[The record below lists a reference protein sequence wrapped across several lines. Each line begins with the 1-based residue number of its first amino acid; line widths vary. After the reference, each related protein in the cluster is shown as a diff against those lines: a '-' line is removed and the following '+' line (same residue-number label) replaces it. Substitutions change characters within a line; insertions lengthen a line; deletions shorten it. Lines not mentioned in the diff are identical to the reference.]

1 MNRVANR
8 NPVVGVTAVSFAA
21 LMFGFNASSV
31 KIILGTEI
39 SPEQL
44 VLLRSTFTAVLAGF
58 FLLLTNKK
66 AFRVTKKEL
75 PVLIFYGIFGIALMQ
90 WSYSNAVSLL
100 PISVALLIEYTAI
113 VIVPLVS
120 LLLFKDKVR
129 PRLWFG
135 IAAVLMGLAIVS
147 NVWDSDLNPAG
158 VAWACMAAVCLSI
171 YFLIGE
177 HTQRKRDA
185 MSTLFYTFAVAAVFW
200 TILNLINPAKMIDM
214 NLVFNLGGNL
224 DHISMPVWAGLLWI
238 GIMGSFIPMLLD
250 YIALGN
256 LSATAVGVIATAET
270 VFATVFAWAWLDESM
285 TTLEVIGGLIVV
297 AGIVLAETS
306 RMNSIKV

>member
-1 MNRVANR
+1 
-8 NPVVGVTAVSFAA
+8 
-21 LMFGFNASSV
+21 MFGFNASTV

-39 SPEQL
+39 NPEQL
-44 VLLRSTFTAVLAGF
+44 VLFRTAITALIAGIVLLF
-58 FLLLTNKK
+58 TNKQ
-66 AFRVTKKEL
+66 AFKITKKEL
-75 PVLIFYGIFGIALMQ
+75 PVLVFYGVFGVALMQ

-113 VIVPLVS
+113 VIVPLVA
-120 LLLFKDKVR
+120 LLLFKEKVR

-135 IAAVLMGLAIVS
+135 IAAVLIGLAIVS
-147 NVWDSDLNPAG
+147 NIWNSALNPLG
-158 VAWACMAAVCLSI
+158 VAWAIMAAVCLSI

-185 MSTLFYTFAVAAVFW
+185 MSTLFYTFAVAAIFW
-200 TILNLINPAKMIDM
+200 AIMNLINPGKVIDI
-214 NLVFNLGGNL
+214 NLEFNLGGNL
-224 DHISMPVWAGLLWI
+224 SGISMPVWAGLLWI

-270 VFATVFAWAWLDESM
+270 VFATVFAWAWLNESM

-297 AGIVLAETS
+297 AGIILAETS
-306 RMNSIKV
+306 RASSIKV

>member
-1 MNRVANR
+1 MSRVANR
-8 NPVVGVTAVSFAA
+8 NPAVGITAVSFAA

-44 VLLRSTFTAVLAGF
+44 VLFRAAITALIAGIVLF
-58 FLLLTNKK
+58 FTNKK
-66 AFRVTKKEL
+66 AFKISKKEL
-75 PVLIFYGIFGIALMQ
+75 PVLVFYGIFGIALMQ

-120 LLLFKDKVR
+120 LLLFKEKVR

-135 IAAVLMGLAIVS
+135 IAAVLVGLAIVS
-147 NVWDSDLNPAG
+147 NVWNSDLNPAG
-158 VAWACMAAVCLSI
+158 VAWAFMAAGCLSI

-200 TILNLINPAKMIDM
+200 AIMNLINPGKVINI
-214 NLVFNLGGNL
+214 NLDFNLGGNL
-224 DHISMPVWAGLLWI
+224 SGISMPVWAGLLWI
-238 GIMGSFIPMLLD
+238 GIMGSFVPMLLD

-270 VFATVFAWAWLDESM
+270 VFATVFAWAWLNESM

-297 AGIVLAETS
+297 AGIILAETS
-306 RMNSIKV
+306 RTSSIKV

>member
-1 MNRVANR
+1 
-8 NPVVGVTAVSFAA
+8 
-21 LMFGFNASSV
+21 MFGLNASTV

-39 SPEQL
+39 NPEQL
-44 VLLRSTFTAVLAGF
+44 VLFRTAITALIAGIV
-58 FLLLTNKK
+58 LLLTNKK
-66 AFRVTKKEL
+66 AFKITKKEL
-75 PVLIFYGIFGIALMQ
+75 PVLVFYGVFGVALMQ

-120 LLLFKDKVR
+120 LLLFKEKVR

-135 IAAVLMGLAIVS
+135 IAAVLIGLAIVS
-147 NVWDSDLNPAG
+147 NIWNSALNPLG
-158 VAWACMAAVCLSI
+158 VAWAIMAAVCLSI

-185 MSTLFYTFAVAAVFW
+185 MSTLFYTFAVAAIFW
-200 TILNLINPAKMIDM
+200 AIMNLINPGKAIDI
-214 NLVFNLGGNL
+214 NLEFNLGGNL
-224 DHISMPVWAGLLWI
+224 SAISMPVWAGLLWI

-270 VFATVFAWAWLDESM
+270 VFATVFAWAWLNESM

-297 AGIVLAETS
+297 AGIILAETS
-306 RMNSIKV
+306 RTSSIKV

>member
-1 MNRVANR
+1 VSRVANR

-21 LMFGFNASSV
+21 VMFGFNASSV
-31 KIILGTEI
+31 KIILSTEI

-44 VLLRSTFTAVLAGF
+44 VLFRATFTAVLAGI

-75 PVLIFYGIFGIALMQ
+75 PLLIFYGIFGIALMQ

-120 LLLFKDKVR
+120 LLLFKEKVR

-135 IAAVLMGLAIVS
+135 IAAVLIGLAIVS
-147 NVWDSDLNPAG
+147 NVWDSDLNPEG
-158 VAWACMAAVCLSI
+158 VAWAFMAAGCLSI

-200 TILNLINPAKMIDM
+200 AIMNFINPAKMIDI
-214 NLVFNLGGNL
+214 NIVFNLGGNL

-270 VFATVFAWAWLDESM
+270 VFATIFAWAWLNESM

-306 RMNSIKV
+306 RMKSIKV

>member
-1 MNRVANR
+1 MSRVANR
-8 NPVVGVTAVSFAA
+8 NPTVGITAVSFAA
-21 LMFGFNASSV
+21 LMFGFNASTV

-44 VLLRSTFTAVLAGF
+44 VLFRTAITALIAGIVLLF
-58 FLLLTNKK
+58 TNKK
-66 AFRVTKKEL
+66 AFKITKKEL
-75 PVLIFYGIFGIALMQ
+75 PVLVFYGVFGVALMQ

-120 LLLFKDKVR
+120 LLLFKEKVR

-135 IAAVLMGLAIVS
+135 IAAVLIGLAIVS
-147 NVWDSDLNPAG
+147 NIWNSALNPLG
-158 VAWACMAAVCLSI
+158 VAWAIMAAVCLSI

-185 MSTLFYTFAVAAVFW
+185 MSTLFYTFAVAAIFW
-200 TILNLINPAKMIDM
+200 AIMNLINPGKIIDI
-214 NLVFNLGGNL
+214 NVDFNLGGNL
-224 DHISMPVWAGLLWI
+224 SAISMPVWAGLLWI

-270 VFATVFAWAWLDESM
+270 VFATVFAWAWLNESM

-297 AGIVLAETS
+297 AGIILAETS
-306 RMNSIKV
+306 RTSSIKV

>member
-1 MNRVANR
+1 MSRVANR

-21 LMFGFNASSV
+21 VMFGFNASSV

-44 VLLRSTFTAVLAGF
+44 VLFRATFTAVLAGI

-120 LLLFKDKVR
+120 LLLFKEKVR

-135 IAAVLMGLAIVS
+135 IAAVLSGLAIVS
-147 NVWDSDLNPAG
+147 NVWDSDLNPEG
-158 VAWACMAAVCLSI
+158 VAWAFMAAGCLSI

-200 TILNLINPAKMIDM
+200 AIMNFINPAKMIDI

-270 VFATVFAWAWLDESM
+270 VFATIFAWAWLNESM

-306 RMNSIKV
+306 RMKTNKV

>member
-8 NPVVGVTAVSFAA
+8 NPTVGITAVSFAA
-21 LMFGFNASSV
+21 LMFGLNASTV

-39 SPEQL
+39 NPEQL
-44 VLLRSTFTAVLAGF
+44 VLFRTAITALIAGIVLLF
-58 FLLLTNKK
+58 TNKK
-66 AFRVTKKEL
+66 AFKITKKEL
-75 PVLIFYGIFGIALMQ
+75 PVLVFYGVFGVALMQ

-120 LLLFKDKVR
+120 LLLFKEKVR

-135 IAAVLMGLAIVS
+135 IAAVLIGLAIVS
-147 NVWDSDLNPAG
+147 NIWNSALNPLG
-158 VAWACMAAVCLSI
+158 VAWAIMAAVCLSI

-185 MSTLFYTFAVAAVFW
+185 MSTLFYTFAVAAIFW
-200 TILNLINPAKMIDM
+200 AIMNLINPGKVIDI
-214 NLVFNLGGNL
+214 NLEFNLGGNL
-224 DHISMPVWAGLLWI
+224 SAISMPVWAGLLWI

-270 VFATVFAWAWLDESM
+270 VFATVFAWAWLNESM

-297 AGIVLAETS
+297 AGIILAETS
-306 RMNSIKV
+306 RTSSIKV

>member
-1 MNRVANR
+1 MSRVANR
-8 NPVVGVTAVSFAA
+8 NPTVGITAVSFAA
-21 LMFGFNASSV
+21 LMFGFNASTV

-44 VLLRSTFTAVLAGF
+44 VLFRTAITALIAGIVLLF
-58 FLLLTNKK
+58 TNKK
-66 AFRVTKKEL
+66 AFKITKKEL
-75 PVLIFYGIFGIALMQ
+75 PVLVFYGVFGVALMQ

-120 LLLFKDKVR
+120 LLLFKEKVR

-135 IAAVLMGLAIVS
+135 ITAVLIGLAIVS
-147 NVWDSDLNPAG
+147 NIWNSALNPLG
-158 VAWACMAAVCLSI
+158 VAWAIMAAVCLSI

-185 MSTLFYTFAVAAVFW
+185 MSTLFYTFAVAAIFW
-200 TILNLINPAKMIDM
+200 AIMNLINPGKVIDI
-214 NLVFNLGGNL
+214 NLEFNLGGNL
-224 DHISMPVWAGLLWI
+224 SAISMPVWAGLLWI

-270 VFATVFAWAWLDESM
+270 VFATVFAWAWLNESM

-297 AGIVLAETS
+297 AGIILAETS
-306 RMNSIKV
+306 RTSSIKV

>member
-1 MNRVANR
+1 
-8 NPVVGVTAVSFAA
+8 
-21 LMFGFNASSV
+21 MFGLNASTV

-39 SPEQL
+39 NPEQL
-44 VLLRSTFTAVLAGF
+44 VLFRTAITALIAGIVLLF
-58 FLLLTNKK
+58 TNKK
-66 AFRVTKKEL
+66 AFKITKKEL
-75 PVLIFYGIFGIALMQ
+75 PVLVFYGVFGVALMQ

-120 LLLFKDKVR
+120 LLLFKEKVR

-135 IAAVLMGLAIVS
+135 IAAVLIGLAIVS
-147 NVWDSDLNPAG
+147 NIWNSALNPLG
-158 VAWACMAAVCLSI
+158 VAWAIMAAVCLSI

-185 MSTLFYTFAVAAVFW
+185 MSTLFYTFAVAAIFW
-200 TILNLINPAKMIDM
+200 AIMNLINPGKVIDI
-214 NLVFNLGGNL
+214 NLEFNLGGNL
-224 DHISMPVWAGLLWI
+224 SGISMPVWAGLLWI

-270 VFATVFAWAWLDESM
+270 VFATVFAWAWLNESM

-297 AGIVLAETS
+297 AGIILAETS
-306 RMNSIKV
+306 RTSSIKV

>member
-1 MNRVANR
+1 MSRVANR
-8 NPVVGVTAVSFAA
+8 RPAVGITAVSFAA

-44 VLLRSTFTAVLAGF
+44 VLFRATITALMAGLVLLFT
-58 FLLLTNKK
+58 NRK
-66 AFRVTKKEL
+66 AFKVTMKEL

-120 LLLFKDKVR
+120 LLLFKEKVR

-135 IAAVLMGLAIVS
+135 IAAVLVGLAIVS
-147 NVWDSDLNPAG
+147 NLWNSSLNPIG
-158 VAWACMAAVCLSI
+158 VAWAFMAAVCLSI

-185 MSTLFYTFAVAAVFW
+185 MSTLFYTFAVASVFW
-200 TILNLINPAKMIDM
+200 AIMNFINPAKMIDI

-224 DHISMPVWAGLLWI
+224 SGISMPVWAGLLWI

-270 VFATVFAWAWLDESM
+270 VFATIFAWAWLNESM

-297 AGIVLAETS
+297 AGIILAETS
-306 RMNSIKV
+306 RTNSIKV

>member
-1 MNRVANR
+1 MSRVANR
-8 NPVVGVTAVSFAA
+8 NPTVGITAVSFAA
-21 LMFGFNASSV
+21 LMFGFNASTV

-44 VLLRSTFTAVLAGF
+44 VLFRTAITALIAGIVLLF
-58 FLLLTNKK
+58 TNKK
-66 AFRVTKKEL
+66 AFKITKKEL
-75 PVLIFYGIFGIALMQ
+75 PVLVFYGVFGVALMQ

-120 LLLFKDKVR
+120 LLLFKEKVR

-135 IAAVLMGLAIVS
+135 IAAVLIGLAIVS
-147 NVWDSDLNPAG
+147 NIWNSALNPLG
-158 VAWACMAAVCLSI
+158 VAWAIMAAVCLSI

-185 MSTLFYTFAVAAVFW
+185 MSTLFYTFAVAAIFW
-200 TILNLINPAKMIDM
+200 AIMNLINPGKVIDI
-214 NLVFNLGGNL
+214 NLEFNLGGNL
-224 DHISMPVWAGLLWI
+224 SAISMPVWAGLLWI

-270 VFATVFAWAWLDESM
+270 VFATVFAWAWLNESM

-297 AGIVLAETS
+297 AGIILAETS
-306 RMNSIKV
+306 RASSIKV

>member
-1 MNRVANR
+1 MSRVANR
-8 NPVVGVTAVSFAA
+8 NPTVGITAVSFAA
-21 LMFGFNASSV
+21 LMFGFNASTV

-39 SPEQL
+39 NPEQL
-44 VLLRSTFTAVLAGF
+44 VLFRTAITALIAGIV
-58 FLLLTNKK
+58 LLLTNKK
-66 AFRVTKKEL
+66 AFKITKKEL
-75 PVLIFYGIFGIALMQ
+75 PVLVFYGVFGVALMQ

-120 LLLFKDKVR
+120 LLLFKEKVR

-135 IAAVLMGLAIVS
+135 IVAVLIGLAIVS
-147 NVWDSDLNPAG
+147 NIWNSALNPLG
-158 VAWACMAAVCLSI
+158 VAWAIMAAVCLSI

-185 MSTLFYTFAVAAVFW
+185 MSTLFYTFAVAAIFW
-200 TILNLINPAKMIDM
+200 AIMNLINPGKVIDI
-214 NLVFNLGGNL
+214 NLEFNLGGNL
-224 DHISMPVWAGLLWI
+224 SAISMPVWAGLLWI

-270 VFATVFAWAWLDESM
+270 VFATVFAWAWLNESM

-297 AGIVLAETS
+297 AGIILAETS
-306 RMNSIKV
+306 RTSSIKV

>member
-21 LMFGFNASSV
+21 VMFGFNASSV

-44 VLLRSTFTAVLAGF
+44 VLFRATFTAGLAGI

-120 LLLFKDKVR
+120 LLLFKEKVR

-135 IAAVLMGLAIVS
+135 IAAVLIGLAIVS
-147 NVWDSDLNPAG
+147 NVWDSDLNPEG
-158 VAWACMAAVCLSI
+158 VAWAFMAAGCLSI

-200 TILNLINPAKMIDM
+200 AIINFINPAKMIDI

-224 DHISMPVWAGLLWI
+224 GHISMPVWVGLLWI

-270 VFATVFAWAWLDESM
+270 VFATIFAWAWLNESM

-306 RMNSIKV
+306 RMKSIKV

>member
-1 MNRVANR
+1 
-8 NPVVGVTAVSFAA
+8 
-21 LMFGFNASSV
+21 MFGFNASSV

-44 VLLRSTFTAVLAGF
+44 VLFRATFTALIAGVILF
-58 FLLLTNKK
+58 ITNKK
-66 AFRVTKKEL
+66 AFKVSKKEL
-75 PVLIFYGIFGIALMQ
+75 PVLVFYGIFGIALMQ

-113 VIVPLVS
+113 VVVPLVS
-120 LLLFKDKVR
+120 LLLFKEKVR

-135 IAAVLMGLAIVS
+135 IAAVLVGLAIVS
-147 NVWDSDLNPAG
+147 NVWNSDLNPAG
-158 VAWACMAAVCLSI
+158 VAWAFMAAACLSI

-200 TILNLINPAKMIDM
+200 AIINLINPGKVIDIT
-214 NLVFNLGGNL
+214 LDFNLGGNL
-224 DHISMPVWAGLLWI
+224 SEISMPVWAGLLWI
-238 GIMGSFIPMLLD
+238 GIMGSFVPMLLD

-270 VFATVFAWAWLDESM
+270 VFATAFAWAWLNESM

-306 RMNSIKV
+306 RTSSVKV

>member
-1 MNRVANR
+1 MSRVANR

-44 VLLRSTFTAVLAGF
+44 VLFRATFTAVLAGIL
-58 FLLLTNKK
+58 LLLTNKK

-75 PVLIFYGIFGIALMQ
+75 PVLIFYGIFGVALMQ

-120 LLLFKDKVR
+120 LLLFKEKVR

-135 IAAVLMGLAIVS
+135 IAAVLIGLAIVS
-147 NVWDSDLNPAG
+147 NVWDSDLNPTG
-158 VAWACMAAVCLSI
+158 VAWAFMAAGCLSI

-200 TILNLINPAKMIDM
+200 AILNFINPAEMIDI

-270 VFATVFAWAWLDESM
+270 VFATVFAWAWLNESM
-285 TTLEVIGGLIVV
+285 TTLEVIGGLIVI

>member
-1 MNRVANR
+1 VSRVANR

-44 VLLRSTFTAVLAGF
+44 VLFRATFTAVLAGIL
-58 FLLLTNKK
+58 LLLTNRK

-75 PVLIFYGIFGIALMQ
+75 PVLIFYGIFGVALMQ

-120 LLLFKDKVR
+120 LLLFKEKVR

-135 IAAVLMGLAIVS
+135 IAAVLIGLAIVS
-147 NVWDSDLNPAG
+147 NVWNSDLNPTG
-158 VAWACMAAVCLSI
+158 VAWAFMAAGCLSI

-200 TILNLINPAKMIDM
+200 AILNFINPAEMIDI

-270 VFATVFAWAWLDESM
+270 VFATVFAWAWLNESM
-285 TTLEVIGGLIVV
+285 TTLEVIGGLIVI

>member
-1 MNRVANR
+1 VSRVANR
-8 NPVVGVTAVSFAA
+8 RPAVGITAVSFAA
-21 LMFGFNASSV
+21 LMFGFNASTV
-31 KIILGTEI
+31 KIILVTEI

-44 VLLRSTFTAVLAGF
+44 VLFRASITALMAGLVLLFT
-58 FLLLTNKK
+58 NRK
-66 AFRVTKKEL
+66 AFKVTMKEL

-120 LLLFKDKVR
+120 LLLFKEKVR

-135 IAAVLMGLAIVS
+135 IAAVLVGLAIVS
-147 NVWDSDLNPAG
+147 NLWNSNLNPIG
-158 VAWACMAAVCLSI
+158 VAWAFMAAVCLSI

-185 MSTLFYTFAVAAVFW
+185 MSTLFYTFAVASVFW
-200 TILNLINPAKMIDM
+200 AIMNLINPAKMIDI

-224 DHISMPVWAGLLWI
+224 SGISMPVWAGLLWI

-270 VFATVFAWAWLDESM
+270 VFATIFAWAWLNESM

-297 AGIVLAETS
+297 AGIILAETS
-306 RMNSIKV
+306 RTNSIKV

>member
-1 MNRVANR
+1 MSRVANR
-8 NPVVGVTAVSFAA
+8 NPTVGITAVSFAA
-21 LMFGFNASSV
+21 LMFGFNASTV

-44 VLLRSTFTAVLAGF
+44 VLFRTAITALIAGIVLLF
-58 FLLLTNKK
+58 TNKK
-66 AFRVTKKEL
+66 AFKLTKKEL
-75 PVLIFYGIFGIALMQ
+75 PVLVFYGVFGVALMQ

-120 LLLFKDKVR
+120 LLLFKEKVR

-135 IAAVLMGLAIVS
+135 IAAVLIGLAIVS
-147 NVWDSDLNPAG
+147 NIWNSALNPLG
-158 VAWACMAAVCLSI
+158 VAWAIMAAVCLSI

-185 MSTLFYTFAVAAVFW
+185 MSTLFYTFAVAAIFW
-200 TILNLINPAKMIDM
+200 AIMNLINPGKVIDI
-214 NLVFNLGGNL
+214 NLEFNLGGNL
-224 DHISMPVWAGLLWI
+224 SAISMPVWAGLLWI

-270 VFATVFAWAWLDESM
+270 VFATVFAWAWLNESM

-297 AGIVLAETS
+297 AGIILAETS
-306 RMNSIKV
+306 RASSIKV

>member
-1 MNRVANR
+1 
-8 NPVVGVTAVSFAA
+8 
-21 LMFGFNASSV
+21 MFGFNASTV

-44 VLLRSTFTAVLAGF
+44 VLFRATITALLAGLV
-58 FLLLTNKK
+58 LLFTNRK
-66 AFRVTKKEL
+66 AFKVTMKEL

-120 LLLFKDKVR
+120 LLLFKEKVR

-135 IAAVLMGLAIVS
+135 IAAVLVGLAIVS
-147 NVWDSDLNPAG
+147 NLWNSSLNPIG
-158 VAWACMAAVCLSI
+158 VAWAFMAAVCLSI

-185 MSTLFYTFAVAAVFW
+185 MSTLFYTFAVASVFW
-200 TILNLINPAKMIDM
+200 AIMNFINPAKMIDI

-224 DHISMPVWAGLLWI
+224 SGISMPVWAGLLWI

-270 VFATVFAWAWLDESM
+270 VFATIFAWAWLNESM

-297 AGIVLAETS
+297 AGIILAETS
-306 RMNSIKV
+306 RTNSIKV

>member
-1 MNRVANR
+1 VNRVANR
-8 NPVVGVTAVSFAA
+8 NAAVGVTAVSFAA

-31 KIILGTEI
+31 KVIIDAGV
-39 SPEQL
+39 SPEFL
-44 VLLRSTFTAVLAGF
+44 VLFRATFTSVIAGVI
-58 FLLLTNKK
+58 LLLTNRKGFK
-66 AFRVTKKEL
+66 VTLKEL
-75 PVLIFYGIFGIALMQ
+75 PVLIFYGIVGVALMQ

-120 LLLFKDKVR
+120 LLLFKERVK

-135 IAAVLMGLAIVS
+135 IAAVLVGLAVVS
-147 NVWDSDLNPAG
+147 NVWESALDPVG
-158 VAWACMAAVCLSI
+158 VAWAFMAAGCLSI

-185 MSTLFYTFAVAAVFW
+185 MSTLFYSFAVAAIFW
-200 TILNLINPAKMIDM
+200 AIVHLIRPTSVVDI
-214 NLVFNLGGNL
+214 NLVFSLQGNFSEL
-224 DHISMPVWAGLLWI
+224 MMPMWLGLLWI

-270 VFATVFAWAWLDESM
+270 VFATIFAWAWLNEAM

-297 AGIVLAETS
+297 TGIVLAETS
-306 RMNSIKV
+306 RTQSLKV

>member
-1 MNRVANR
+1 MSRVANR
-8 NPVVGVTAVSFAA
+8 RPAVGITAVSFAA
-21 LMFGFNASSV
+21 LMFGFNASTV

-44 VLLRSTFTAVLAGF
+44 VLFRATITALLAGLV
-58 FLLLTNKK
+58 LLFTNRK
-66 AFRVTKKEL
+66 AFKVTLKEL
-75 PVLIFYGIFGIALMQ
+75 PVLVFYGIFGIALMQ

-120 LLLFKDKVR
+120 LLLFKEKVR

-135 IAAVLMGLAIVS
+135 IAAVLIGLAIVS
-147 NVWDSDLNPAG
+147 NLWNSSLNPIG
-158 VAWACMAAVCLSI
+158 VAWAFMAAVCLSI

-185 MSTLFYTFAVAAVFW
+185 MSTLFYTFAVASVFW
-200 TILNLINPAKMIDM
+200 AIMNFINPAKMIDI

-224 DHISMPVWAGLLWI
+224 SGISMPVWAGLLWI

-270 VFATVFAWAWLDESM
+270 VFATIFAWAWLNESM

-297 AGIVLAETS
+297 AGIILAETS
-306 RMNSIKV
+306 RTNSIKV

>member
-1 MNRVANR
+1 MSRVANR
-8 NPVVGVTAVSFAA
+8 NPTVGITAVSFAA
-21 LMFGFNASSV
+21 LMFGFNASTV

-39 SPEQL
+39 NPEQL
-44 VLLRSTFTAVLAGF
+44 VLFRTAITALIAGIV
-58 FLLLTNKK
+58 LLLTNKK
-66 AFRVTKKEL
+66 AFKITKKDL
-75 PVLIFYGIFGIALMQ
+75 PVLVFYGVFGVALMQ

-113 VIVPLVS
+113 LIVPLVS
-120 LLLFKDKVR
+120 LLLFKEKVR

-135 IAAVLMGLAIVS
+135 IAAVLIGLAIVS
-147 NVWDSDLNPAG
+147 NIWNSALNPLG
-158 VAWACMAAVCLSI
+158 VAWAIMAAVCLSI

-185 MSTLFYTFAVAAVFW
+185 MSTLFYTFAVAAIFW
-200 TILNLINPAKMIDM
+200 AIMNLINPGKVIDI
-214 NLVFNLGGNL
+214 NLEFNLGGNL
-224 DHISMPVWAGLLWI
+224 SAISMPVWAGLLWI

-270 VFATVFAWAWLDESM
+270 VFATVFAWAWLNESM

-297 AGIVLAETS
+297 AGIILAETS
-306 RMNSIKV
+306 RTSSIKV

>member
-1 MNRVANR
+1 MANR
-8 NPVVGVTAVSFAA
+8 NPAVGITAVSFAA

-31 KIILGTEI
+31 KVIIDAGVN
-39 SPEQL
+39 PEFL
-44 VLLRSTFTAVLAGF
+44 VFFRATFTALIAGMVLF
-58 FLLLTNKK
+58 ITNRKS
-66 AFRVTKKEL
+66 FRVTLKEW
-75 PVLIFYGIFGIALMQ
+75 PVLIFYGVFGIALMQ

-120 LLLFKDKVR
+120 LLLFKEKVR

-135 IAAVLMGLAIVS
+135 IAAVLVGLAVVS
-147 NVWDSDLNPAG
+147 NVWDSNLDPIG
-158 VAWACMAAVCLSI
+158 VAWAFMAAGCLSI

-177 HTQRKRDA
+177 HTQKRRDA
-185 MSTLFYTFAVAAVFW
+185 MSTLFYSFLVAAAFW
-200 TILNLINPAKMIDM
+200 GIMNLINPPSVVDINLLFSLEGKLIDVM
-214 NLVFNLGGNL
+214 
-224 DHISMPVWAGLLWI
+224 MPIWAGLLWI

-256 LSATAVGVIATAET
+256 LSATAVGIIATAET
-270 VFATVFAWAWLDESM
+270 VFATVFAWAWLNESM
-285 TTLEVIGGLIVV
+285 TSLEVIGGLIVV

-306 RMNSIKV
+306 RTHTVKA

>member
-1 MNRVANR
+1 MSRVANR
-8 NPVVGVTAVSFAA
+8 RPTVGITAVSFAA

-44 VLLRSTFTAVLAGF
+44 VLFRATFTAVIAGLV
-58 FLLLTNKK
+58 LLVTNKK
-66 AFRVTKKEL
+66 AFKVSKKEL
-75 PVLIFYGIFGIALMQ
+75 PVLVFYGIFGIALMQ

-120 LLLFKDKVR
+120 LLLFKEKVK

-135 IAAVLMGLAIVS
+135 IAAVLVGLAIVS
-147 NVWDSDLNPAG
+147 NLWNSNLNPAG
-158 VAWACMAAVCLSI
+158 VAWAFMAAGCLSI

-200 TILNLINPAKMIDM
+200 AILNLINPAKMIDI

-224 DHISMPVWAGLLWI
+224 SGISMPVWAGLLWM
-238 GIMGSFIPMLLD
+238 GIMGSFIPVLLD

-256 LSATAVGVIATAET
+256 LSATAVGIIATAET
-270 VFATVFAWAWLDESM
+270 VFATVFAWAWLNESM
-285 TTLEVIGGLIVV
+285 TNLEVIGGLIVV
-297 AGIVLAETS
+297 AGIILAETS
-306 RMNSIKV
+306 RTKSIKV

>member
-1 MNRVANR
+1 
-8 NPVVGVTAVSFAA
+8 
-21 LMFGFNASSV
+21 MFGFNASTV

-44 VLLRSTFTAVLAGF
+44 VLFRTAITALIAGIVLLF
-58 FLLLTNKK
+58 TNKK
-66 AFRVTKKEL
+66 AFKITKKEL
-75 PVLIFYGIFGIALMQ
+75 PVLVFYGVFGVALMQ

-120 LLLFKDKVR
+120 LLLFKEKVR

-135 IAAVLMGLAIVS
+135 IAAVLIGLAIVS
-147 NVWDSDLNPAG
+147 NIWNSALNPLG
-158 VAWACMAAVCLSI
+158 VAWAIMAAVCLSI

-185 MSTLFYTFAVAAVFW
+185 MSTLFYTFAVAAIFW
-200 TILNLINPAKMIDM
+200 AIMNLINPGKIIDI
-214 NLVFNLGGNL
+214 NVDFNLGGNL
-224 DHISMPVWAGLLWI
+224 SAISMPVWAGLLWI

-270 VFATVFAWAWLDESM
+270 VFATVFAWAWLNESM

-297 AGIVLAETS
+297 AGIILAETS
-306 RMNSIKV
+306 RTSSIKV

>member
-1 MNRVANR
+1 MSRVANR

-21 LMFGFNASSV
+21 VMFGFNASSV

-44 VLLRSTFTAVLAGF
+44 VLFRATFTAVLAGT

-75 PVLIFYGIFGIALMQ
+75 PLLIFYGIFGIALMQ

-120 LLLFKDKVR
+120 LLLFKEKVR

-135 IAAVLMGLAIVS
+135 IAAVLIGLAIVS
-147 NVWDSDLNPAG
+147 NVWDSDLNPEG
-158 VAWACMAAVCLSI
+158 VAWAFMAAGCLSI

-200 TILNLINPAKMIDM
+200 AIMNFINPAKMIDI

-270 VFATVFAWAWLDESM
+270 VFATVFAWAWLNESM

-306 RMNSIKV
+306 RMKSIKV

>member
-1 MNRVANR
+1 MSRVANR
-8 NPVVGVTAVSFAA
+8 RPAVGITAVSFAA

-44 VLLRSTFTAVLAGF
+44 VLFRATITALMAGLVLLFT
-58 FLLLTNKK
+58 NRK
-66 AFRVTKKEL
+66 AFKVTMKEL

-120 LLLFKDKVR
+120 LLLFKEKVR

-135 IAAVLMGLAIVS
+135 IAAVLVGLAIVS
-147 NVWDSDLNPAG
+147 NLWNSSLNPIG
-158 VAWACMAAVCLSI
+158 VAWAFMAAACLSI

-185 MSTLFYTFAVAAVFW
+185 MSTLFYTFAVASVFW
-200 TILNLINPAKMIDM
+200 AIMNFINPAKMIDI

-224 DHISMPVWAGLLWI
+224 SGISMPVWAGLLWI

-270 VFATVFAWAWLDESM
+270 VFATIFAWAWLNESM

-297 AGIVLAETS
+297 AGIILAETS
-306 RMNSIKV
+306 RTNSIKV

>member
-1 MNRVANR
+1 MSRVANR
-8 NPVVGVTAVSFAA
+8 NPTVGITAVSFAA
-21 LMFGFNASSV
+21 LMFGLNASTV

-39 SPEQL
+39 NPEQL
-44 VLLRSTFTAVLAGF
+44 VLFRTAITALIAGMV
-58 FLLLTNKK
+58 LLLTNKK
-66 AFRVTKKEL
+66 AFKITKKEL
-75 PVLIFYGIFGIALMQ
+75 PVLVFYGVFGVALMQ

-120 LLLFKDKVR
+120 LLLFKEKVR

-135 IAAVLMGLAIVS
+135 IAAVLIGLAIVS
-147 NVWDSDLNPAG
+147 NIWNSALNPLG
-158 VAWACMAAVCLSI
+158 VAWAIMAAVCLSI

-185 MSTLFYTFAVAAVFW
+185 MSTLFYTFAVAAIFW
-200 TILNLINPAKMIDM
+200 AIMNLINPSKVIDI
-214 NLVFNLGGNL
+214 NLEFNLGGNL
-224 DHISMPVWAGLLWI
+224 SGISMPVWAGLLWI

-270 VFATVFAWAWLDESM
+270 VFATVFAWAWLNESM

-297 AGIVLAETS
+297 AGIILAETS
-306 RMNSIKV
+306 RTSSIKV

>member
-1 MNRVANR
+1 MSRVANR
-8 NPVVGVTAVSFAA
+8 NPAVGITAVSFAA

-44 VLLRSTFTAVLAGF
+44 VLFRTAITALIAGLALF
-58 FLLLTNKK
+58 FTNKK
-66 AFRVTKKEL
+66 AFKISKKEI

-120 LLLFKDKVR
+120 LLLFKEKVR

-135 IAAVLMGLAIVS
+135 IAAVLIGLAIVS
-147 NVWDSDLNPAG
+147 NVWNSALNPIG
-158 VAWACMAAVCLSI
+158 VAWAFMAAVCLSI

-185 MSTLFYTFAVAAVFW
+185 MSTLFYTFAVAAIFW
-200 TILNLINPAKMIDM
+200 AIMNFINPGKMIDI
-214 NLVFNLGGNL
+214 NLEFNLGGNL
-224 DHISMPVWAGLLWI
+224 SGISMPVWAGLLWI

-270 VFATVFAWAWLDESM
+270 VFATIFAWAWLNESM

-297 AGIVLAETS
+297 AGIILAETS
-306 RMNSIKV
+306 RTSSIKV

>member
-8 NPVVGVTAVSFAA
+8 NPALGITAVSFAA

-31 KIILGTEI
+31 KVIIDAGVN
-39 SPEQL
+39 PEFL
-44 VLLRSTFTAVLAGF
+44 VLFRATFTAVLAGIV
-58 FLLLTNKK
+58 LLLTNRK
-66 AFRVTKKEL
+66 AFRITLKEIPMML
-75 PVLIFYGIFGIALMQ
+75 FYGIFGIALMQ

-113 VIVPLVS
+113 VIVPVVS
-120 LLLFKDKVR
+120 LFLFKEKVK

-135 IAAVLMGLAIVS
+135 IIAVLAGLAVVS
-147 NVWDSDLNPAG
+147 NVWDSNLNPEG
-158 VAWACMAAVCLSI
+158 VAWAFMASVCLSI

-185 MSTLFYTFAVAAVFW
+185 MSTLFYTFTVAAMFW
-200 TILNLINPAKMIDM
+200 GTVNLIHPTEAIDL
-214 NLVFNLGGNL
+214 NLVFSLGGNL
-224 DHISMPVWAGLLWI
+224 AQVMMPIWLGMLWI
-238 GIMGSFIPMLLD
+238 GIMGSFIPMFFD

-270 VFATVFAWAWLDESM
+270 VFATVFAWAWLQESM
-285 TTLEVIGGLIVV
+285 TSLEVLGGLIVV

-306 RMNSIKV
+306 RTSSPKV

>member
-1 MNRVANR
+1 VSRVANR

-44 VLLRSTFTAVLAGF
+44 VLFRATFTAVLAGLL
-58 FLLLTNKK
+58 LLLTNKK

-75 PVLIFYGIFGIALMQ
+75 PVLIFYGIFGVALMQ

-120 LLLFKDKVR
+120 LLLFKEKVR

-135 IAAVLMGLAIVS
+135 IAAVLIGLAIVS
-147 NVWDSDLNPAG
+147 NVWNSDLNPTG
-158 VAWACMAAVCLSI
+158 VAWAFMAAGCLSI

-200 TILNLINPAKMIDM
+200 AILNFINPAEMIDI

-270 VFATVFAWAWLDESM
+270 VFATVFAWAWLNESM
-285 TTLEVIGGLIVV
+285 TTLEVIGGLIVI